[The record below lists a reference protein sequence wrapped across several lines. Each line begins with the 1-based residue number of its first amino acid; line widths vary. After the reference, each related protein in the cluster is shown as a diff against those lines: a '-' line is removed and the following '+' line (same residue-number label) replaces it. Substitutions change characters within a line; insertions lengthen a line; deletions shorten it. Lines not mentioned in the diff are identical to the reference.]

1 MSQQTSNVI
10 QLDIVGMSCA
20 SCVARVEKALSAVE
34 GVRSASVNLA
44 DDSAGVEVDSRFS
57 HTDDLIAA
65 VKKSGYS
72 AILHSD
78 DTDPTD
84 SDDAHPRKWSLG
96 TVVLL
101 FSVILTLPFLVQ
113 MAGMLW
119 GAGWEM
125 PIWLQLSLAIPVQF
139 VAGAR
144 FYRGAWGALRN
155 GAGNMDTLVVLG
167 TSAAF
172 GLSVGQLALTD
183 GTPHLYFEASATV
196 ITLVLLGKWMEGRA
210 RNATAAAIRAL
221 TRLRPTMATV
231 LRNGQEKRV
240 SIGQIFQGDVVVIRP
255 GEQMPVD
262 GEVVLGHS
270 SADESMLTGESMPV
284 IKEPGENV
292 IGGSVNGAGLIHVK
306 TTRIG
311 ANSTL
316 SQIIDLVKNAQM
328 KKAPVQKLV
337 DRVAAIFV
345 PVVVLIAVVTFIG
358 WYLYNGDFSV
368 ATITA
373 VSVLVIACPCA
384 LGLATPTAIMVGTG
398 VAARAG
404 ILVKDV
410 DALEI
415 AHRVDTV
422 VLDKTGT
429 LTEGKPRVTE
439 IVSMN
444 GKDADLLAVAAAAQQ
459 GSEHPLALAILKE
472 AESRSI
478 AVGSPDDFQSLAGQG
493 LHATVSGHSVFIG
506 NRALMKEKSIDT
518 SILESEAVTFEDE
531 GKTVMW
537 IAVEGNL
544 AGVIAVGDTVKPDAE
559 AFIAALHRQG
569 KRVVMLTGDN
579 RRTAQVVAKMLRID
593 DVVAEVLPE
602 HKAQK
607 IEALQRE
614 GRVVAMVG
622 DGVNDAPAMATA
634 DLSVAMGAGTDV
646 AMATAKITLMRSNP
660 VLILDAMTL
669 SERTF
674 KKIRQNLFW
683 AFIYNTVGIPL
694 AALGLLNPIVAGAAM
709 AMSSVS
715 VVTNSLLLRRQRLVV
730 GHQRFVK

>member
-1 MSQQTSNVI
+1 M
-10 QLDIVGMSCA
+10 
-20 SCVARVEKALSAVE
+20 
-34 GVRSASVNLA
+34 
-44 DDSAGVEVDSRFS
+44 
-57 HTDDLIAA
+57 
-65 VKKSGYS
+65 
-72 AILHSD
+72 
-78 DTDPTD
+78 
-84 SDDAHPRKWSLG
+84 
-96 TVVLL
+96 
-101 FSVILTLPFLVQ
+101 
-113 MAGMLW
+113 
-119 GAGWEM
+119 
-125 PIWLQLSLAIPVQF
+125 
-139 VAGAR
+139 
-144 FYRGAWGALRN
+144 
-155 GAGNMDTLVVLG
+155 
-167 TSAAF
+167 
-172 GLSVGQLALTD
+172 
-183 GTPHLYFEASATV
+183 
-196 ITLVLLGKWMEGRA
+196 
-210 RNATAAAIRAL
+210 
-221 TRLRPTMATV
+221 
-231 LRNGQEKRV
+231 
-240 SIGQIFQGDVVVIRP
+240 
-255 GEQMPVD
+255 
-262 GEVVLGHS
+262 
-270 SADESMLTGESMPV
+270 
-284 IKEPGENV
+284 
-292 IGGSVNGAGLIHVK
+292 
-306 TTRIG
+306 
-311 ANSTL
+311 
-316 SQIIDLVKNAQM
+316 
-328 KKAPVQKLV
+328 
-337 DRVAAIFV
+337 

-358 WYLYNGDFSV
+358 WYLYNGDFSA

-429 LTEGKPRVTE
+429 LTEGKPRVSE

-459 GSEHPLALAILKE
+459 GSEHPLALAILNE

-478 AVGSPDDFQSLAGQG
+478 AVGSPDDFQSLSGQG

-569 KRVVMLTGDN
+569 KWVVMLTGDN
-579 RRTAQVVAKMLRID
+579 RRTARVVANMLRID

-622 DGVNDAPAMATA
+622 DGVNDAPALATA

-694 AALGLLNPIVAGAAM
+694 AALGFLNPMVAGAAM

-715 VVTNSLLLRRQRLVV
+715 VVTNSLLLRRQKLVA
-730 GHQRFVK
+730 GHQQFVK